1 MNQIFFSCFFSLQN
15 LLSSDTGHGGFTFED
30 ALCSYADIVEG
41 SSLALDWSQIFLF
54 HARHKSTDRF
64 ILIRGGTEAY
74 SVFFIVFRQVT
85 QCLALSGQNSLP
97 TQQICLKFNQPHSYL
112 FWPSQIRL
120 KEEGELSET
129 TVVLWQKLYFYLI
142 KSVFRRRNFTFGQ

>member
-1 MNQIFFSCFFSLQN
+1 MGTSPLVSRKFDVISFDKFDGLSLDETQQKFDFVITYKCAINLQQN
-15 LLSSDTGHGGFTFED
+15 TLNLTKRSGVHRF
-30 ALCSYADIVEG
+30 C
-41 SSLALDWSQIFLF
+41 Q
-54 HARHKSTDRF
+54 RF

-129 TVVLWQKLYFYLI
+129 TVVLWLYVLVISY
-142 KSVFRRRNFTFGQ
+142 NY